1 MARLPF
7 VDPDDPGL
15 DPETRELLLRARASN
30 ESRDDIPWRDVN
42 VIRALANHPGI
53 LKAFSSFSRTV
64 YSGNTLSPAERE
76 LAWLATS
83 AVNDCHY

>member
-1 MARLPF
+1 MPRLPL
-7 VDPDDPGL
+7 VDPDDPNA
-15 DPETRELLLRARASN
+15 DPEARDVLLRARASN
-30 ESRDDIPWRDVN
+30 ERREDLPWRDVN

-64 YSGNTLSPAERE
+64 YSGNTLRPAERE

>member
-1 MARLPF
+1 MARLPL
-7 VDPDDPGL
+7 VDPDDPGT
-15 DPETRELLLRARASN
+15 DPETRALLLRARASN
-30 ESRDDIPWRDVN
+30 EGRDDIPWRDVN
-42 VIRALANHPGI
+42 VTSALANHPGI
-53 LKAFSSFSRTV
+53 MKAFSSFARTV

>member
-1 MARLPF
+1 MTRLPL

-15 DPETRELLLRARASN
+15 DSATRELLLRARAGN
-30 ESRDDIPWRDVN
+30 EARADIPWRDVN
-42 VIRALANHPGI
+42 VTRALANHPDI
-53 LKAFSSFSRTV
+53 LKTFSSFARTV
-64 YSGNTLSPAERE
+64 YSGNSLSPAERE